1 MTCDQNVFFLNS
13 WLEVLIHIP
22 GTARRTGA
30 TALSALCTQLL
41 AGALSCT
48 MDEERNGTESC
59 SSQSKHAMSR
69 DVRRRMSSSSSS
81 SGSTSTEGFVESMH
95 RRLSNLPL
103 SERDEAAFADRES
116 KVVSL
121 LRLTVLSVLVASAVC
136 TAVAVFFYTR
146 NSEMKAFR
154 TSFDEDSQNIVEA
167 IGGAL
172 YLSLGTMDSYI
183 TTVVSVARATNQTW
197 PFVTIP
203 DAAVHLAKLRSLSKA
218 ILVNQ
223 AHFVTADE
231 KEEWEDYASRHDQ
244 WAHDALR
251 LQKTDKNYDGANFE
265 SFVPDKEIN
274 SYKGLSTGKGPFLPS
289 WHAYPF
295 IPGK

>member
-1 MTCDQNVFFLNS
+1 MN
-13 WLEVLIHIP
+13 
-22 GTARRTGA
+22 
-30 TALSALCTQLL
+30 
-41 AGALSCT
+41 
-48 MDEERNGTESC
+48 EERNGTESC
-59 SSQSKHAMSR
+59 SSQSKRAMSR

-81 SGSTSTEGFVESMH
+81 SSSSSGTSTSIEGFVESMH

-103 SERDEAAFADRES
+103 SERDESAFADRES

-154 TSFDEDSQNIVEA
+154 TSFADDSQNIVEA
-167 IGGAL
+167 IGAAL

-183 TTVVSVARATNQTW
+183 TTIVSVARATNQTW

-223 AHFVTADE
+223 ASFVTADQ
-231 KEEWEDYASRHDQ
+231 KEEWEDYASKHDQ

-265 SFVPDKEIN
+265 SFVPDREIS
-274 SYKGLSTGKGPFLPS
+274 SYKGLSAGLGPFLPS